1 MTGGSD
7 PEREGHGFAAE
18 AAALVERL
26 RADLRERLAGMDRD
40 MERMMAASL
49 DSNADDEHDPEGQTI
64 AYERA
69 QLASLTAGLREH
81 LAELD
86 DAAARIA
93 EGTYGRCAVC
103 GEPIAAGRLEARPAA
118 RTCVVHAR

>member
-1 MTGGSD
+1 M
-7 PEREGHGFAAE
+7 
-18 AAALVERL
+18 
-26 RADLRERLAGMDRD
+26 RERLAGMDRD
-40 MERMMAASL
+40 MERMVAASV

-86 DAAARIA
+86 AAASRIA
-93 EGTYGRCAVC
+93 DGTYGRCEVC

-118 RTCVVHAR
+118 RTCVAHAR